1 MNWDDWFLDD
11 EMEAV
16 SVGDIQR
23 LQTLL
28 EQTTLEYEVRQFYE
42 RYIPYIDE
50 VEEYQRVLAYFYQH
64 KIDAI
69 AAGKNYGQTEIKK
82 KIQNEIL

>member
-1 MNWDDWFLDD
+1 MNWDDWFLED

-16 SVGDIQR
+16 TVGDLQQ

-50 VEEYQRVLAYFYQH
+50 VEEYQRVTQYFYNH
-64 KIDAI
+64 KIDRI
-69 AAGKNYGQTEIKK
+69 NAGLNYGQTEIKR

>member
-11 EMEAV
+11 EMESV
-16 SVGDIQR
+16 SISDIQR

-28 EQTTLEYEVRQFYE
+28 GQTTLEYEVRQFYE
-42 RYIPYIDE
+42 RYVPQIDS
-50 VEEYQRVLAYFYQH
+50 VEEYQRVLTFFYQNQ
-64 KIDAI
+64 IDRI
-69 AAGKNYGQTEIKK
+69 SAGLNYGQTEIKR